1 MYVAD
6 FNGTLFLNESSQFIP
21 SHAQISKE
29 MTVLTIDTLK
39 KLPEEDARKDT
50 IRLSQTEFI
59 NYRKMS
65 FEKEKSQL
73 NFRSYMTFQ
82 IGRGAEAKEF
92 SLEHKFYVSEVW
104 KIKSGL
110 QDIPERITSRGD
122 MIYLA
127 R

>member
-1 MYVAD
+1 
-6 FNGTLFLNESSQFIP
+6 
-21 SHAQISKE
+21 
-29 MTVLTIDTLK
+29 
-39 KLPEEDARKDT
+39 
-50 IRLSQTEFI
+50 
-59 NYRKMS
+59 MS